1 MFLRLWATAP
11 NSTRLTKYVH
21 WGYGLTYDIP
31 SPKDQCLYKTFYGTL
46 LPIIFRHGSS
56 NHFKIETKVMP
67 KHSVCNSSEYI
78 DLLKGILCNSFK
90 HIYSI
95 TQRHYMIFVPK
106 SKPLI
111 KTLLTPL
118 LKRSYVIVIPLSKCH
133 ASWLISQQKWS
144 LIFKNDK

>member
-1 MFLRLWATAP
+1 MYTEAMAWHMTYRPQKT
-11 NSTRLTKYVH
+11 NVNTR
-21 WGYGLTYDIP
+21 P
-31 SPKDQCLYKTFYGTL
+31 FMELYYL
-46 LPIIFRHGSS
+46 SYLEFRHGSS

-133 ASWLISQQKWS
+133 ASWLICQQKCS